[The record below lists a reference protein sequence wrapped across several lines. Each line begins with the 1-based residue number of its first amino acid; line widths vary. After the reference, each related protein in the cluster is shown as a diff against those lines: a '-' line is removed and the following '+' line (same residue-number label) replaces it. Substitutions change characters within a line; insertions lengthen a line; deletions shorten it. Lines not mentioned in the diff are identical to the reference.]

1 MSAVLKPQSNDQEM
15 LWHLCQQ
22 AISFR
27 NRARACA
34 EPILSA
40 QRRAD
45 QAAMVRAAEFYFK
58 ELVSKQAMT
67 EPLRLLYDEAR
78 AR

>member
-1 MSAVLKPQSNDQEM
+1 MSAVLKPQSTDQEM

-34 EPILSA
+34 EPILA
-40 QRRAD
+40 GQRRAD
-45 QAAMVRAAEFYFK
+45 QQAMVRAAECYVRDLEKAGGF
-58 ELVSKQAMT
+58 T